1 MQNFTTIVAPPF
13 EKASYPSWDLED
25 GEVGTMMQAT
35 SLFPGDAILSAG
47 TRTPIGAISDERDLA
62 LLTSL
67 IEALKE
73 LQAVL
78 GADANL
84 EDAASVLSALQQKFG
99 MYAPLERAIQTLVGC
114 HLSYQLA
121 CRRAQ
126 RGERCCAREHTAALS
141 GAPGREVL
149 V

>member
-1 MQNFTTIVAPPF
+1 
-13 EKASYPSWDLED
+13 
-25 GEVGTMMQAT
+25 MMQAT

-47 TRTPIGAISDERDLA
+47 TRTPIGTISDERDLA

-84 EDAASVLSALQQKFG
+84 GDAASILSALQQKFG
-99 MYAPLERAIQTLVGC
+99 TSASLERAIQTLVGC
-114 HLSYQLA
+114 HLTYQLA

-126 RGERCCAREHTAALS
+126 RTDRCCAREHAATLP
-141 GAPGREVL
+141 GAQGREVL